1 MEKLR
6 TPEASR
12 QVDKDLARTPLS
24 RGDCDAMTWGCVDKS
39 MLRSMPRS
47 KEVGELLLVYMV
59 VMVLSL

>member
-39 MLRSMPRS
+39 MLSMPRS
-47 KEVGELLLVYMV
+47 KEVGELLVYMV